1 MKRGIIGIV
10 IGLIIFF
17 GLGIFFWLG
26 TEKRIA
32 ASQIAPAHSLFY
44 AELPDIQETIKR
56 WPQTALSQILN
67 EPSMR
72 RFVKQPL
79 SKIPSDSL
87 AAWDSFVRLRCSGL
101 FVCVADSYRD
111 NWIVGIRTPVD
122 RSVSRIEIGL
132 IARNLFGCTIRE
144 LDSRMAGAGS
154 ETEDKLLLIQVGD
167 WLVLGRNAGLL
178 QETARNAN
186 TGSGGIQSDRL
197 FQECRSKVLANYD
210 LLSFVRGGPIFDIS
224 NGLSWVLPK
233 DEREGDIKAILSTTT
248 IDGPRLHDSVFTR
261 QDIPS
266 TSGPFEQH
274 DLDMSSPKT
283 IAFFTSRVG
292 LSELW
297 RITDQFSQFSQVAE
311 TIHDYLDQARSF
323 GIDPRDLDALISGA
337 TVIIDCDAKTD
348 VVTAALSFRVNDPE
362 KFKHLIDEI
371 VTQKF
376 SDNCVQTHVS
386 GVPAY
391 VVQGNAN
398 AAVVF
403 GLTGHEFLVAC
414 NASVFAEVLK
424 RMQTKE
430 DGLQKNEDYKRV
442 TKLVAEPTDM
452 FMYIDTKTT
461 FERFYDAIRPMLIF
475 GTVFVPTL
483 GVYVDS
489 SLLPETDEI
498 SKHLTPIVFSK
509 RRVPNGILD
518 ESVGAVTAYQA
529 SGLVLGTTV
538 ALGLCYDAANFSRLA
553 QRLPRGLLSSREDR
567 VSRLQHGLFLQH
579 CYECA
584 HGGRLTPCAA
594 LNQADRTPYVR

>member
-10 IGLIIFF
+10 IGLIVLF
-17 GLGIFFWLG
+17 GLGIFVWLG
-26 TEKRIA
+26 TEKKIA

-44 AELPDIQETIKR
+44 AELPDVQETVKR

-79 SKIPSDSL
+79 SKIPSNSL

-101 FVCVADSYRD
+101 FVCIADSYRD

-132 IARNLFGCTIRE
+132 IARNLFGYTIRE

-154 ETEDKLLLIQVGD
+154 ETEDKLLLIRVGD
-167 WLVLGRNAGLL
+167 WLVVGRNAGLL

-224 NGLSWVLPK
+224 NGLSWALPK

-248 IDGPRLHDSVFTR
+248 IDGPRLRDSVFTR

-266 TSGPFEQH
+266 APGPFEQH
-274 DLDMSSPKT
+274 DLNMSSPKT

-323 GIDPRDLDALISGA
+323 GSIHA
-337 TVIIDCDAKTD
+337 TWM
-348 VVTAALSFRVNDPE
+348 R
-362 KFKHLIDEI
+362 
-371 VTQKF
+371 
-376 SDNCVQTHVS
+376 
-386 GVPAY
+386 
-391 VVQGNAN
+391 
-398 AAVVF
+398 
-403 GLTGHEFLVAC
+403 
-414 NASVFAEVLK
+414 
-424 RMQTKE
+424 
-430 DGLQKNEDYKRV
+430 
-442 TKLVAEPTDM
+442 
-452 FMYIDTKTT
+452 
-461 FERFYDAIRPMLIF
+461 
-475 GTVFVPTL
+475 
-483 GVYVDS
+483 
-489 SLLPETDEI
+489 
-498 SKHLTPIVFSK
+498 
-509 RRVPNGILD
+509 
-518 ESVGAVTAYQA
+518 
-529 SGLVLGTTV
+529 
-538 ALGLCYDAANFSRLA
+538 
-553 QRLPRGLLSSREDR
+553 
-567 VSRLQHGLFLQH
+567 
-579 CYECA
+579 
-584 HGGRLTPCAA
+584 
-594 LNQADRTPYVR
+594 